1 MRCVACLVLNNTT
14 DEPRQR
20 QKGNDMTTDTQFKYR
35 GTPNRNKATDRQCYD
50 CGYYLPT
57 SVAMMLHVDFH
68 RGERVVRET
77 SCICGETYDVRMGYC
92 VHCNRVYSAGW
103 SI

>member
-1 MRCVACLVLNNTT
+1 
-14 DEPRQR
+14 
-20 QKGNDMTTDTQFKYR
+20 MTTATQFKYR
-35 GTPNRNKATDRQCYD
+35 GTPNRIKKTDRQCYD

-57 SVAMMLHVDFH
+57 SVAMMLHADFH

-77 SCICGETYDVRMGYC
+77 ACICGEMYDVRMGYC
-92 VHCNRVYSAGW
+92 VCCNRVYSAGW

>member
-1 MRCVACLVLNNTT
+1 
-14 DEPRQR
+14 
-20 QKGNDMTTDTQFKYR
+20 MTTATQFKYR
-35 GTPNRNKATDRQCYD
+35 GTPNRVKATDRQCYD